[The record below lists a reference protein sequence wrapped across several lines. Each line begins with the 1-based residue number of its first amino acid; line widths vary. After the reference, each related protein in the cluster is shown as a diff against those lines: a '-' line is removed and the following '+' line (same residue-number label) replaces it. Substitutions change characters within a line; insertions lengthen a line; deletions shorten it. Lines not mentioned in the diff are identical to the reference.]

1 MTSGGPRRRGLG
13 TRFQFV
19 IRWALAGLIVLG
31 AVGYVAVPSV
41 GSLING
47 GIRGVVDQARRI
59 LSPSL
64 TLVHAATSQ
73 TNTSVTDHPAK
84 NVTDGATNTDWQ
96 ADGDQLFLT
105 FTFERPIDLGAM
117 NIWNG
122 AADSKTKA
130 LRTDLRR
137 PAQLLLETQSGQ
149 TATIDLDDI
158 HDKQVRYVELSAV
171 ETLTIRVVQTYGPA
185 DAALALSELEF
196 LKKG

>member
-1 MTSGGPRRRGLG
+1 MRTGVARSRGLG
-13 TRFQFV
+13 TRLRFV
-19 IRWALAGLIVLG
+19 ASWALAGLIILG

-41 GSLING
+41 GGLING

-59 LSPSL
+59 VSPTL
-64 TLVHAATSQ
+64 TLVHADATEANSALK
-73 TNTSVTDHPAK
+73 DHPAK
-84 NVTDGATNTDWQ
+84 NITDGATNTDWQ
-96 ADGDQLFLT
+96 ADGDELVLT

-122 AADSKTKA
+122 AVDSKTKT

-149 TATIDLDDI
+149 TATIDLDDL
-158 HDKQVRYVELSAV
+158 HDKQVRYFELSAV
-171 ETLTIRVVQTYGPA
+171 ETLTIHVVQAYGAA